1 MLFRK
6 ENEKS
11 AELKFLKT
19 EIIRFDNLT
28 HCLHLRKS
36 EKEIEEKESI
46 KINKSKIVE
55 RQRKR
60 LRE

>member
-1 MLFRK
+1 MMRFRK

-36 EKEIEEKESI
+36 EKEIEEKEKGI
-46 KINKSKIVE
+46 
-55 RQRKR
+55 
-60 LRE
+60 

>member
-1 MLFRK
+1 MRFRK

-28 HCLHLRKS
+28 HCLRLRKS
-36 EKEIEEKESI
+36 EKEIEEKEKDRKI
-46 KINKSKIVE
+46 KKGEGS
-55 RQRKR
+55 
-60 LRE
+60 